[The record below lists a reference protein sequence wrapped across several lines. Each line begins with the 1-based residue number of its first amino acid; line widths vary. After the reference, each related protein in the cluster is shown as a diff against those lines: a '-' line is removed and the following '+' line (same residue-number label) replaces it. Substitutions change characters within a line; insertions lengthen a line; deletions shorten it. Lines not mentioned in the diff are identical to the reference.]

1 MTKRAI
7 YPYRVLAIAA
17 ASGIVG
23 CAGDAALPRE
33 KWNVIYILADDLG
46 YGDLGC
52 TGSTKIRTPH
62 IDRMCREGM
71 LFTQHYAGCAVSA
84 PSRSSLMTGL
94 HTGHTPI
101 RGNREMEGEGQ
112 EPLPAGTWTMA
123 EMFRRAGY
131 VTGAFGKWGLG
142 YPGSEGDPLNQ
153 GFDRFVGYNCQRQ
166 AHRYYPDHLWRDRER
181 LELPENRD
189 GACRTYAP
197 DLIQAEAFNFIR
209 ENKGRPFFLYLP
221 VIQPHAELLVPD
233 DELLASYRGQFPER
247 PFVNPEGDYGPG
259 MDVRAYCSQAEPYA
273 TYAAMVSRIDRYV
286 GEVLALLKE
295 LGIDQKT
302 VVCFS
307 SDNGPHKEGGAN
319 PSYFRSSGPFR
330 GIKRDLYEGGIHVP
344 LIVRAPG
351 LVKPGS
357 VSDQNCAF
365 WDMLPTFAQLAGID
379 IPDGVPC
386 DGISLLPTLSGN
398 EVQPSHEYLYWEF
411 HERGGSQ
418 AVRMG
423 YWKGVRRQ
431 LRKYGTEAS
440 VELYDLRSD
449 PGERH
454 DLAGM
459 HPEVVARMRE
469 IMVEARTD
477 SPIFNLWEKTS
488 RKH

>member
-1 MTKRAI
+1 MTKYVI
-7 YPYRVLAIAA
+7 CPYRVLAIAA

-23 CAGDAALPRE
+23 CSGKAALPCERM
-33 KWNVIYILADDLG
+33 NVIYILADDLG

-52 TGSTKIRTPH
+52 TGSTKICTPH
-62 IDRMCREGM
+62 LDQMCREGM

-112 EPLPAGTWTMA
+112 EPLPAGIWTMS
-123 EMFRRAGY
+123 GY
-131 VTGAFGKWGLG
+131 ATGAFGKWGLG
-142 YPGSEGDPLNQ
+142 YPRSEGDPLNQ

-166 AHRYYPDHLWRDRER
+166 AHRYYPDYLWKDCER

-197 DLIQAEAFNFIR
+197 DLIQAEALEFIR
-209 ENKGRPFFLYLP
+209 ENKDRPFFLYLP

-233 DELLASYRGQFPER
+233 DELLASYRGRFRER
-247 PFVNPEGDYGPG
+247 PFINPEGNYGTG
-259 MDVRAYCSQAEPYA
+259 MDIRAYCSQVEPYA

-286 GEVLALLKE
+286 GEMLALLKE

-319 PSYFRSSGPFR
+319 PSYFQSSGPFR

-357 VSDQNCAF
+357 VSDHVCAF
-365 WDMLPTFAQLAGID
+365 WDMLPTCAQLAGAE
-379 IPDGVPC
+379 IPDSISC

-398 EVQPSHEYLYWEF
+398 VVQPSHEYLYWEF

-418 AVRMG
+418 AVRMEN
-423 YWKGVRRQ
+423 WKGVRCQ
-431 LRKYGTEAS
+431 LRKYGTEAP
-440 VELYDLRSD
+440 VELYDLHSD
-449 PGERH
+449 PKEEH
-454 DLAGM
+454 DLAESY
-459 HPEVVARMRE
+459 PEIVARMKA
-469 IMVEARTD
+469 IMTEARTD
-477 SPIFNLWEKTS
+477 SPIFKLWDK
-488 RKH
+488 

>member
-1 MTKRAI
+1 MTKYVI
-7 YPYRVLAIAA
+7 CPYRVLAIAA

-23 CAGDAALPRE
+23 CSGKAALPCERM
-33 KWNVIYILADDLG
+33 NVIYILADDLG

-52 TGSTKIRTPH
+52 TGSTKICTPH
-62 IDRMCREGM
+62 LDQMCREGM

-112 EPLPAGTWTMA
+112 EPLPAGIWTMS

-131 VTGAFGKWGLG
+131 ATGAFGKWGLG
-142 YPGSEGDPLNQ
+142 YPRSEGDPLNQ

-166 AHRYYPDHLWRDRER
+166 AHRYYPDYLWKDCER

-197 DLIQAEAFNFIR
+197 DLIQAEALEFIR
-209 ENKGRPFFLYLP
+209 ENKDRPFFLYLP

-233 DELLASYRGQFPER
+233 DELLASYRGRFRER
-247 PFVNPEGDYGPG
+247 PFINPEGNYGTG
-259 MDVRAYCSQAEPYA
+259 MDIRAYCSQVEPYA

-286 GEVLALLKE
+286 GEMLALLKE

-307 SDNGPHKEGGAN
+307 SDNGPHKEGEAN
-319 PSYFRSSGPFR
+319 PSYFQSSGPFR

-357 VSDQNCAF
+357 VSDHVCAF
-365 WDMLPTFAQLAGID
+365 WDMLPTCAQLAGAE
-379 IPDGVPC
+379 IPDSISC

-398 EVQPSHEYLYWEF
+398 VVQPSHEYLYWEF

-418 AVRMG
+418 AVRMEN
-423 YWKGVRRQ
+423 WKGVRCQ
-431 LRKYGTEAS
+431 LRKYGTEAP
-440 VELYDLRSD
+440 VELYDLHSD
-449 PGERH
+449 PKEEH
-454 DLAGM
+454 DLAESY
-459 HPEVVARMRE
+459 PEIVARMKA
-469 IMVEARTD
+469 IMTEARTD
-477 SPIFNLWEKTS
+477 SPIFKLWDK
-488 RKH
+488 